1 MAMRVAFKKIA
12 SSASSKVC
20 TEAVPINSTGI
31 FAALEKS
38 KNAKYCTLTWLLILI
53 PVRIY

>member
-1 MAMRVAFKKIA
+1 MRVAFKKIA

-20 TEAVPINSTGI
+20 TEAASRLDSTGI

-38 KNAKYCTLTWLLILI
+38 KNAQFNALTWLLILI
-53 PVRIY
+53 PIRTY